1 MPAIF
6 THLRFG
12 EEVAKSLSP
21 NLARLTATH
30 KECFALGTQGPDLL
44 FFHKP
49 FSKNAPRQ
57 KGWDLHAVPPEDFFL
72 EGAKSVLAEEENYE
86 DGRFVPRSP
95 AAAYLLG
102 FLCHFCLD
110 TTCHPYID
118 ENSVNGL
125 THGKIE
131 SELDKYHFRKMN
143 MPPRG
148 YNAAKRFFPA
158 KKVTAASAK
167 ILGVTEKNTLT
178 AVKSMRFFNA
188 FFSHK
193 CGFIHGCCH
202 TGLTLLGLNKK
213 FGDMFIHKKYDPRC
227 LPLYPTLDEKFN
239 EAKERA
245 RAVIEEFFQTA
256 QSSVQTGTLTNE
268 IFRYNYSGIKGE

>member
-12 EEVAKSLSP
+12 EEVAKRLP
-21 NLARLTATH
+21 PDLARLAQTH
-30 KECFALGTQGPDLL
+30 AECFALGTQGPDLL

-49 FSKNAPRQ
+49 LSKNAPRLL
-57 KGWDLHAVPPEDFFL
+57 GWSLHAVPPENFFL
-72 EGAKSVLAEEENYE
+72 EGAKNILAEEENYE
-86 DGRFVPRSP
+86 DGRFIPKSP

-118 ENSVNGL
+118 EHSADGL
-125 THGKIE
+125 SHGKIE
-131 SELDKYHFRKMN
+131 SELDKRHFRKIG
-143 MPPRG
+143 MPFRG

-158 KKVTAASAK
+158 KKVTHASAK
-167 ILGVTEKNTLT
+167 ILGITEKNTKT
-178 AVKSMRFFNA
+178 AVKSMRFING

-193 CGFIHGCCH
+193 CEFVHGVCH
-202 TGLTLLGLNKK
+202 CLLTLVGQNKT
-213 FGDMFIHKKYDPRC
+213 FGDMFIHKKDDIRC
-227 LPLYPTLDEKFN
+227 NALWESLDNKFN
-239 EAKERA
+239 EGVTLAST
-245 RAVIEEFFQTA
+245 VIAEFFRDIQH
-256 QSSVQTGTLTNE
+256 SVEANALTNE